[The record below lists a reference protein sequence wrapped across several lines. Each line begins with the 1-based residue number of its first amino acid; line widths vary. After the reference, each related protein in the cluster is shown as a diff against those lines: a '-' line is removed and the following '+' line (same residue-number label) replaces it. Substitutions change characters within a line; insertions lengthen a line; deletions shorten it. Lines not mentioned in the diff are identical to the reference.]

1 MHAMV
6 VVWIMKIATFG
17 VFPEQSGNFG
27 ATVAGLSEKELVAVV
42 GTLLQ

>member
-6 VVWIMKIATFG
+6 VVWIMIIATFG
-17 VFPEQSGNFG
+17 VFSEQSGNFV

-42 GTLLQ
+42 GT

>member
-1 MHAMV
+1 MDNENRNI
-6 VVWIMKIATFG
+6 WG
-17 VFPEQSGNFG
+17 FPEQSGNFG